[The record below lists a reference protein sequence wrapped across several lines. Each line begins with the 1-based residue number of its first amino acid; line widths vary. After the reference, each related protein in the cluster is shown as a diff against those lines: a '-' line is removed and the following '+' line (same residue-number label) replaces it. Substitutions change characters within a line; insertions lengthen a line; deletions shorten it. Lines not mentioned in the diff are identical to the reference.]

1 MVIPTMSPPNQ
12 PHTASTG
19 DRNDGPGH
27 ASDAPDAPLDTF
39 ARDRLPDARQWPDLL
54 FGNSRY
60 RFQGPLNISGEL
72 LDVNLARGRGDHPC
86 LIDSTTGQTTT
97 YRQLSEQ
104 VARIAHVLTGDM
116 GLRTGNRVLIRS
128 PNSPMMVACWL
139 AVVRAGGIV
148 VPTMPLLRARELGQ
162 IRDRL
167 EIGLALCD
175 DRLVSELEAA
185 GSGADRSLRILTFS
199 DLARRM
205 RGKPADFTPARTDAA
220 DICLIAFTS
229 GTTGVPK
236 AAVHFHR
243 DLMAVTE
250 GLPRSVLDA
259 RREDVFCA
267 GSSLA
272 FTYGLG
278 GAILFP
284 LRLGATSVLVEAP
297 TPESLLDALSD
308 HSVTICLSIPTAYR
322 SMTPLAASREMPKLR
337 ACISAAETLPARVID
352 NWRSITGLPIVDTI
366 GSTEMLH
373 TFIANPPDALR
384 PGATG
389 KPLPGYDAIVV
400 DDEFRPV
407 PVGEVGRLAV
417 RGPVGCRYLDDPRQT
432 QYVQNGWN
440 VTGDAFL
447 VDEDG
452 YFWYRGRT
460 DDMIVSAGYN
470 ISGIEIETVLLEH
483 AAVRECAVVAS
494 PDDRRGMIPKA
505 FVVPR
510 EPLRLGS
517 NLVGELQEFVKKQIA
532 PYKYPRRVEF
542 LDALPRTETGKIQRF
557 KLREM
562 EIERVAA
569 AKTEI

>member
-1 MVIPTMSPPNQ
+1 MSSPIPLPD
-12 PHTASTG
+12 
-19 DRNDGPGH
+19 DRTRDGEP
-27 ASDAPDAPLDTF
+27 SRSAPLDTF
-39 ARDRLPDARQWPDLL
+39 ARDNLPAGHLWPDLL
-54 FGNSRY
+54 FEIPQY
-60 RFQGPLNISGEL
+60 RFLGPLNAAVEL

-86 LIDSTTGQTTT
+86 LIDAATGEITN
-97 YRQLSEQ
+97 YRQLFER
-104 VARIAHVLTGDM
+104 VNRIAHVLTGDL
-116 GLRTGNRVLIRS
+116 GLRTGNRVLLRS
-128 PNSPMMVACWL
+128 PNSPMLVACWL
-139 AVVRAGGIV
+139 AVLKAGGIV
-148 VPTMPLLRARELGQ
+148 VPTMPLLRARELGPV
-162 IRDRL
+162 RDRL
-167 EIGLALCD
+167 KIGLALCD
-175 DRLVSELEAA
+175 DRLVTELEA
-185 GSGADRSLRILTFS
+185 GCGGEVCGGEVCGPNSLRIVTFS
-199 DLARRM
+199 QLSERM
-205 RGKPADFTPARTDAA
+205 RGKPADFAAAPTDAA
-220 DICLIAFTS
+220 DPCLIAFTS

-243 DLMAVTE
+243 DLLAVTE
-250 GLPRSVLDA
+250 GLPRFVLDA
-259 RREDVFCA
+259 RADDVFCA

-297 TPESLLDALSD
+297 TPEALLDALAD
-308 HSVTICLSIPTAYR
+308 HSVTVCLSIPTAYR
-322 SMTPLAASREMPKLR
+322 SMTGLASSREMPRLR
-337 ACISAAETLPARVID
+337 ACISAAETLPARIID
-352 NWRSITGLPIVDTI
+352 DWRSMTGLPIVDTI

-389 KPLPGYDAIVV
+389 KPLPGYQAIVV
-400 DDEFRPV
+400 DEDFRPV
-407 PVGEVGRLAV
+407 PAGEVGRLAV

-432 QYVQNGWN
+432 QYVQHGWN

-447 VDEDG
+447 VDQEG

-470 ISGIEIETVLLEH
+470 ISGIEIEAVLLEH

-510 EPLRLGS
+510 EPVRPGS
-517 NLVGELQEFVKKQIA
+517 DLVGELQEFVKKQIA

-557 KLREM
+557 KLREL
-562 EIERVAA
+562 EIERVAVEKA
-569 AKTEI
+569 ER